1 MTAECANK
9 CYAFKLTQ
17 VYRNLGAKYQ
27 RNLEF
32 AKTSKFVP
40 YMIKHIPKR
49 CEFRIHVSGD
59 FYSPA
64 YVKRWIKIAEARP
77 DVTFYTYTRSWR
89 KKLVLWRAIIELH
102 KLSNVNVNLSVD
114 DETGQPRNKTSQSMR
129 WCYLT
134 GNDTAPDWIRSGD
147 IIFRSNHNARQG
159 NHKWHRK
166 KAIKNGLD
174 PDTVA
179 PLIHKIREAAV
190 CPLER
195 GRDMP
200 KYFSC
205 ARCHLCVDK
214 PKVPAYV

>member
-1 MTAECANK
+1 M
-9 CYAFKLTQ
+9 
-17 VYRNLGAKYQ
+17 GAKYR

-32 AKTSKFVP
+32 ANTDKFVP
-40 YMIKHIPKR
+40 YMIKNIPPR

-59 FYSPA
+59 FKDVT
-64 YVKRWIKIAEARP
+64 YVRQWYQIAKARP
-77 DVTFYTYTRSWR
+77 GVTFYTYTRSWR
-89 KKLVLWRAIIELH
+89 TDMWPAIVQLH
-102 KLSNVNVNLSVD
+102 NLLSNVNVNLSVD
-114 DETGQPRNKTSQSMR
+114 SETGTPWWPSMQELR

-134 GNDTAPDWIRSGD
+134 GDDTAPDWLRKGD

-179 PLIHKIREAAV
+179 PLIHKIGKAAV

-214 PKVPAYV
+214 PQVPNYV